1 MALDFSKGTPLNQE
15 DNISIIKPENNQV
28 TTQNDVETKGLDFSK
43 SKQIIFKGFFSSL
56 FMVVLKFK

>member
-28 TTQNDVETKGLDFSK
+28 TTQNDN
-43 SKQIIFKGFFSSL
+43 IIIKLFNFFEL
-56 FMVVLKFK
+56 GNFPK